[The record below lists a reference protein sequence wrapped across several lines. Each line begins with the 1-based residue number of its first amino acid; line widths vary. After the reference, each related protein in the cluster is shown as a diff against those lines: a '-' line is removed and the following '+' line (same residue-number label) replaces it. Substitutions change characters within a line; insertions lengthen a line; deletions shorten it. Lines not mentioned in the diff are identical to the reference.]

1 MTDVTPATPEWNIA
15 QLERHLSDGAVFTAH
30 WTVNLQDQGESA
42 GCYGS
47 IGFTVTEDPENFIP
61 YEDLT
66 KEIVVGWVQDAMG
79 EEQVAGIATALAAQ
93 IEQKLH
99 PTNAQGIPWN
109 N

>member
-15 QLERHLSDGAVFTAH
+15 QLERHLSDGAVYTAH

-47 IGFTVTEDPENFIP
+47 IGFSDPDPANLTP
-61 YEDLT
+61 YEQLT
-66 KEIVVGWVQDAMG
+66 QEQVIGWVKDTLG
-79 EEQVAGIATALAAQ
+79 EEQVTSIETGLATQ

>member
-15 QLERHLSDGAVFTAH
+15 QLERHLKDGAVFTAH

-47 IGFTVTEDPENFIP
+47 IGFTVTENPENFIP
-61 YEDLT
+61 YEALT
-66 KEIVVGWVQDAMG
+66 KQIVVGWVQDAMG
-79 EEQVAGIATALAAQ
+79 EEQVSNIGTSLHDQ
-93 IEQKLH
+93 IQQKLH